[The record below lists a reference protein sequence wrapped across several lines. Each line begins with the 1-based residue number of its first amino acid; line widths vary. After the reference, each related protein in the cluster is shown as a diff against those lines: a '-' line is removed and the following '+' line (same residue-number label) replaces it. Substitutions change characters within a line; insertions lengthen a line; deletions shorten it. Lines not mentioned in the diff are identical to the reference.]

1 MIDEIEEAVVA
12 GAVLALRRRA
22 QRQRA
27 ISESWT
33 ERGVRGVIVRTGEAA
48 IALRIALALE
58 ETAVDIEQGGA
69 P

>member
-27 ISESWT
+27 IAQSWT
-33 ERGVRGVIVRTGEAA
+33 THGARGVIVRTGEAA

-58 ETAVDIEQGGA
+58 ETAAELEQGGA

>member
-12 GAVLALRRRA
+12 AAVAALRRRA

-27 ISESWT
+27 ISQSWT
-33 ERGVRGVIVRTGEAA
+33 THGAWGVTVRSGEAV
-48 IALRIALALE
+48 IADLLAAALTEIADEL
-58 ETAVDIEQGGA
+58 EQGGA